1 MESYS
6 VSDKQ
11 SLIDVA
17 TQKLGGLDNLYAL
30 AVANE
35 ISIADEL
42 QPGQA
47 IVLVDVS
54 NDDVAGY
61 LSKKGVVPATA
72 ITTLTEEQARI
83 FTEEF
88 DETFE

>member
-1 MESYS
+1 MGSYS

-42 QPGQA
+42 QPGQS
-47 IVLVDVS
+47 IVLVATS
-54 NDDVAGY
+54 NDDVASY
-61 LSKKGVVPATA
+61 LDKKGVVPATA